1 MLSMHP
7 RHRVSATNPLFY
19 FILFIF
25 DKLKIFFFYL
35 VRSHCANGWPSH
47 LLLELRQEKTP
58 QEPQKMKTKL

>member
-25 DKLKIFFFYL
+25 DKLKIFFFL
-35 VRSHCANGWPSH
+35 PRPFT
-47 LLLELRQEKTP
+47 LRERLA
-58 QEPQKMKTKL
+58 EPLAA